1 MPFQSQGLVNEEAL
15 ACSEQERKL
24 RTFTDMIVPYGV
36 KNSLSLLSD
45 MSAGRLPTKMLP
57 IFSSRP
63 PLLGVSLSGLR
74 APLPRGERLLEREGE
89 RS

>member
-1 MPFQSQGLVNEEAL
+1 
-15 ACSEQERKL
+15 
-24 RTFTDMIVPYGV
+24 MIVPYGV

-57 IFSSRP
+57 TFSSRP

-74 APLPRGERLLEREGE
+74 GPLPRGDRLLEREGE